1 MDITIVG
8 GHGSIAMLLHPIL
21 RRKGHR
27 VRGIIRKEEQ
37 ADDLQE
43 AGAEPVVCDIEE
55 HEDISGAVGAVDA
68 VLFAAGAGPGS
79 GAKRKF
85 TVDRDGAIKLIEAA
99 KKNNISRY
107 VIISAMGLD
116 EPRGN
121 AVFQAYQQAKAEAD
135 EALKKSGLD
144 YTIIKPGRLTD
155 EAGTGQVALAPD
167 LPRDEI
173 PRQDVAEVLAEILES
188 PQAAGL
194 ELDLTTGETPIS
206 QAVENVMKI
215 VEEEE

>member
-8 GHGSIAMLLHPIL
+8 GHGGIAMLLHPIL

-37 ADDLQE
+37 ADELRE
-43 AGAEPVVCDIEE
+43 VGAEPVVCDIEE
-55 HEDISGAVGAVDA
+55 YEDISKAVGAVDA

-144 YTIIKPGRLTD
+144 YTIIKPGRLTH

-167 LPRDEI
+167 LPRGEI

-188 PQAAGL
+188 PRTAGL

>member
-1 MDITIVG
+1 
-8 GHGSIAMLLHPIL
+8 MLLHPIL

-37 ADDLQE
+37 ADELRE

-55 HEDISGAVGAVDA
+55 YEDISKAVGAVDA

-167 LPRDEI
+167 LPRGEI

-188 PQAAGL
+188 PRTAGL